1 MNNVLITGSSG
12 FVGKA
17 LISELQKEN
26 ISAQGIDIADGFDI
40 TDFSTLEKLADIDC
54 IVHLAAKSFVPDS
67 FIKPLDFYQ
76 TNISGTLNVL
86 ELARKH
92 NASVI
97 FFSSYL
103 YGAPEY
109 LPVNEEHRLDPHNP
123 YAQSKLISESLC
135 HAYHR
140 DFGVPVIIFRPF
152 NIYGKNQ
159 NSDFLIPT
167 IIKQCESGLIRLKD
181 SRPKRDY
188 IHVSDVAKA
197 ICLAIKRQNSNLE
210 IFNLG
215 TGTSFSVKEIVE
227 LIINN
232 FAKVIKVEYDNE
244 QRKNEVLDCYADIT
258 KMKNYFGWAPQ
269 ISLEEGLKRIL
280 NKE

>member
-1 MNNVLITGSSG
+1 MSNVLITGSSG
-12 FVGKA
+12 FVGKV
-17 LISELQKEN
+17 LMSELQKEN

-40 TDFSTLEKLADIDC
+40 TDFSTLEKFTDIDC

-67 FIKPLDFYQ
+67 FTKPRDFYQ

-109 LPVNEEHRLDPHNP
+109 LPINEEHRLDPHNP
-123 YAQSKLISESLC
+123 YAQSKLIGESLC
-135 HAYHR
+135 CAYHR

-197 ICLAIKRQNSNLE
+197 ICLAVKKQNSNLE

-215 TGTSFSVKEIVE
+215 TGVSFSVKEIVE

-232 FAKVIKVEYDNE
+232 FAKVINVEYDNK

-258 KMKNYFGWAPQ
+258 KMKNYFGWTPQ
-269 ISLEEGLKRIL
+269 VSLSEGLKSIL